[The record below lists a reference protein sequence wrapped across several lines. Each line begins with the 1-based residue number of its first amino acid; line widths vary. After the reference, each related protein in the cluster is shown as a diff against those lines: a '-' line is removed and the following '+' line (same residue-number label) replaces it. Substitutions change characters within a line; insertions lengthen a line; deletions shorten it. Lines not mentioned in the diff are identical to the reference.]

1 VQARKP
7 TPQHDWTDANQGDP
21 GLPLLELLAYVL
33 DEVGFYL
40 DRIANEA
47 RLRRRR
53 RDAVLAG
60 PLPSSSWG
68 GGDAEVTGTTIE
80 HTLHD

>member
-40 DRIANEA
+40 DRIADET

-53 RDAVLAG
+53 RDVVLAG
-60 PLPSSSWG
+60 AAALVFLEWWRRRSNR
-68 GGDAEVTGTTIE
+68 D
-80 HTLHD
+80 DD